1 LKDLFSNSE
10 EAEFSIAGKVSL
22 SRMARK
28 HFLTLCD
35 SQESFDYYGADTSD
49 HTFKID
55 DVVFKVI
62 EDPSDGYRSMLGAI
76 DYTERHSSIFFDT
89 PIAQVRMNLYD
100 SGSDPDHSDHPDR
113 RLAHD
118 DVWGLSQGYQLVDIE
133 DRHIWLQFGTDNYDD
148 YYPMFIFRHFPKL
161 KPDM

>member
-1 LKDLFSNSE
+1 
-10 EAEFSIAGKVSL
+10 
-22 SRMARK
+22 MARK
-28 HFLTLCD
+28 HFLTLCK

-89 PIAQVRMNLYD
+89 PIARVRMKLYD
-100 SGSDPDHSDHPDR
+100 SGCDPDHPDHPDR
-113 RLAHD
+113 D
-118 DVWGLSQGYQLVDIE
+118 DDDESLYGVCQGYSLVDVT
-133 DRHIWLQFGTDNYDD
+133 DSHVWLQFGTDNYDD
-148 YYPMFIFRHFPKL
+148 YYPIFIFRHIPKL
-161 KPDM
+161 KSDM